1 MTPLTGE
8 FTTGYPRQNC
18 HSHPVPTRQRSSFHG
33 LLKDSL
39 HWSTRSTHGHV
50 NTYITIIYIHNFGKI
65 YQLYPQ
71 FCFKNRRVPQQ
82 IFRGMLWW
90 NTWNGAHLQEARRP
104 ASSFAQTA
112 LRWAGHWSPWM
123 DQLKLGGNNGWLMVK
138 KWVIPTNMED
148 FAFKIKGMSCQ

>member
-1 MTPLTGE
+1 MTGE

-18 HSHPVPTRQRSSFHG
+18 HTLCQHCQRSSFHG
-33 LLKDSL
+33 LPKDSL

-50 NTYITIIYIHNFGKI
+50 NTSIPIIYIHKFGKI

-71 FCFKNRRVPQQ
+71 CCFLNQAGSTTSTTDFPRD
-82 IFRGMLWW
+82 GW

-112 LRWAGHWSPWM
+112 LRWAGHWSRM
-123 DQLKLGGNNGWLMVK
+123 DQLKLGGNNDRLMVK

-148 FAFKIKGMSCQ
+148 FAFKIKDMSCQ